1 MVIRGMHRRSGRDC
15 SNQRPMLRQD
25 QVPDRP
31 RTNHPAI
38 LGFLLPF
45 LAAAVAC
52 AWVLWGHL
60 GSWFSKAVFFAFI
73 PIILAAGL
81 FASLRS
87 IPLIP
92 ERGDRDYAYSGLVLN
107 IFFILLYLSSL
118 IYALLRFGT

>member
-1 MVIRGMHRRSGRDC
+1 MKLNKEKSKV
-15 SNQRPMLRQD
+15 SNQKSQIKNRKS
-25 QVPDRP
+25 QV
-31 RTNHPAI
+31 NHPAI

-52 AWVLWGHL
+52 AWVLWGDL
-60 GSWFSKAVFFAFI
+60 GSWFSKVVFFALI

-81 FASLRS
+81 YASLRS

-92 ERGDRDYAYSGLVLN
+92 DKGDKDYAHSGLVLN
-107 IFFILLYLSSL
+107 IFFILFYLSSM